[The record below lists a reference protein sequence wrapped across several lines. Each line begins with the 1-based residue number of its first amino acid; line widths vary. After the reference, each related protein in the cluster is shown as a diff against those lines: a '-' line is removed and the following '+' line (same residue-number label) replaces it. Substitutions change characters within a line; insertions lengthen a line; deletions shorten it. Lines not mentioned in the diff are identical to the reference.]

1 MYKREI
7 IIMNTKIIS
16 VALVAAL
23 GLVGCQSTSLT
34 KTKETKRSYAVY
46 DLKVPKDVSSSDM
59 SNAIKTALQ
68 ANTSSVKIT
77 EDLPPYPLP
86 KESPRFQ
93 LVNPF
98 GNNSALSALAGGAV
112 KLPTCDGALVYA
124 LAADSSMNSHGENTQ
139 FFTCL
144 WQYEDGYHVDI
155 YTQFDIES
163 GGLENLGRDLV
174 RGIMGDSSQFIPRTI
189 ASIRDNLKALNA
201 EAELVTAYPSEF
213 ESLLK
218 ERQVQQ

>member
-1 MYKREI
+1 
-7 IIMNTKIIS
+7 MNIKAIS
-16 VALVAAL
+16 LALVVAL
-23 GLVGCQSTSLT
+23 GLVGCKSTSLT

-46 DLKVPKDVSSSDM
+46 DLKVSKEVSSSDM
-59 SNAIKTALQ
+59 ANAIKTALQ
-68 ANTSSVKIT
+68 ANTSSVRIT

-98 GNNSALSALAGGAV
+98 GSNSALSALAGGAV

-124 LAADSSMNSHGENTQ
+124 QAADSSMNSHGENTQ
-139 FFTCL
+139 FYTCL
-144 WQYEDGYHVDI
+144 WQYEDGYHVDV

-163 GGLENLGRDLV
+163 GGLENLGKDLV
-174 RGIMGDSSQFIPRTI
+174 RGVMGDSSQFIPRTI

-201 EAELVTAYPSEF
+201 EAELVTAYPSDF
-213 ESLLK
+213 DVLLR
-218 ERQVQQ
+218 EHQAQQ

>member
-1 MYKREI
+1 
-7 IIMNTKIIS
+7 MNVKIIS

-23 GLVGCQSTSLT
+23 GLVGCKSTSLT

-46 DLKVPKDVSSSDM
+46 DLKVSKDVSSSDM
-59 SNAIKTALQ
+59 ATAIKTALQ

-98 GNNSALSALAGGAV
+98 GSNSALSALAGGALKV
-112 KLPTCDGALVYA
+112 PTCDGALVYA
-124 LAADSSMNSHGENTQ
+124 QAADTSMNAHGENTQ
-139 FFTCL
+139 FYTCL

-155 YTQFDIES
+155 YTQFDIET
-163 GGLENLGRDLV
+163 GGLANLGKDLV
-174 RGIMGDSSQFIPRTI
+174 RGMMGDSSQFIPRTI

-201 EAELVTAYPSEF
+201 ESVLVTAYPSDF
-213 ESLLK
+213 ENLLN
-218 ERQVQQ
+218 EREVQQ